1 MATEIL
7 YSVFKYNCKMHNKT
21 CNPVQA
27 IEILEVEKRKMQKC
41 NIEEFN
47 EFISYLSKYEHVFS
61 FIILFFIVG

>member
-1 MATEIL
+1 
-7 YSVFKYNCKMHNKT
+7 MHDKT

-27 IEILEVEKRKMQKC
+27 IEILEVEKRKMQKY

-47 EFISYLSKYEHVFS
+47 EFVSYLSKYEHVFS